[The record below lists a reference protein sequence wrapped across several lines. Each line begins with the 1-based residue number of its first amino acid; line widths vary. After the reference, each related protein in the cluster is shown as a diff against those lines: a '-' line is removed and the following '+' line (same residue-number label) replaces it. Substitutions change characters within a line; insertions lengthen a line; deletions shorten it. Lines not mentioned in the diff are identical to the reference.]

1 LLLGQ
6 IVDTNSS
13 WLGEQL
19 AAAGLDSCLQV
30 KVGDNQVRI
39 VAALRSVLRDA
50 DAIIVCGGLGP
61 THDDITREAIAE
73 VMGVELQLDEVV
85 ADRIAHMF
93 ASRNRRMSENNLR
106 QAMVPVGAGVIE
118 QKRGTAPGLICPV
131 GNKVIYA
138 VPGVPYELHEMFE
151 RAILPD
157 LLARSGEQRKI
168 ASRVLRTWGESES
181 GLNERLQPIIDE
193 LDKVGNPTLAFLA
206 SGWEG
211 IKVRLTG
218 RGADNTVVTALLDK
232 WAERVRTVIPEVVFG
247 YDTDTMESVVLDL
260 LRTQG
265 LTIGVA
271 ESVTGGLVAG
281 RLTATPGSSDVMRGG
296 VVAYASDV
304 KFDVLG
310 VPRGPVISEDTARAM
325 AVGVCTTVGSSVGLA
340 LTGVAGPAEQ
350 EGAKV
355 GTLCIAVALPAG
367 GGSGSTSPGTAGQ
380 LVASSTTVMLP
391 GDRKTMRELA
401 VISALNYLRQ
411 LLQQR

>member
-1 LLLGQ
+1 MEVPPMRCDVVAVGTELLLGQ

-30 KVGDNQVRI
+30 KVGDNQARI

-73 VMGVELQLDEVV
+73 VMGVQLRLDEVV
-85 ADRIAHMF
+85 ADRIALMF
-93 ASRNRRMSENNLR
+93 SSRNRKMSENNLR
-106 QAMVPVGAGVIE
+106 QAMVPIGATIIE

-131 GNKVIYA
+131 GDKVIYA
-138 VPGVPYELHEMFE
+138 VPGVPYELHEMYE

-181 GLNERLQPIIDE
+181 GLNERLQPIIDD
-193 LDKVGNPTLAFLA
+193 LDKAGNPTLAFLA

-218 RGADNTVVTALLDK
+218 RGSDSAEVSALLDA
-232 WAERVRTVIPEVVFG
+232 WAERVRVLIPEVVFG

-260 LRTQG
+260 LRKRN

-281 RLTATPGSSDVMRGG
+281 RLTATAGASDVMRGG

-304 KFDVLG
+304 KFEVLG
-310 VPRGPVISEDTARAM
+310 VPQGPVINEETARAM
-325 AVGVCTTVGSSVGLA
+325 ALGVCRTVGSTVGLA
-340 LTGVAGPAEQ
+340 LTGVA
-350 EGAKV
+350 
-355 GTLCIAVALPAG
+355 
-367 GGSGSTSPGTAGQ
+367 
-380 LVASSTTVMLP
+380 
-391 GDRKTMRELA
+391 
-401 VISALNYLRQ
+401 
-411 LLQQR
+411 

>member
-1 LLLGQ
+1 VRCDVVAVGTELLLGQ

-30 KVGDNQVRI
+30 KVGDNQARI

-73 VMGVELQLDEVV
+73 VMGVELRLDDVI
-85 ADRIAHMF
+85 ADRIAYMF
-93 ASRNRRMSENNLR
+93 SSRNRKMSENNLR
-106 QAMVPVGAGVIE
+106 QAMVPVGATIIE

-131 GNKVIYA
+131 GDKVIYA
-138 VPGVPYELHEMFE
+138 VPGVPYELHEMYE

-193 LDKVGNPTLAFLA
+193 LDNVGNPTLAFLA

-218 RGADNTVVTALLDK
+218 RGADTAEVTALLDT
-232 WAERVRTVIPEVVFG
+232 WAERVCSVIPRWCL
-247 YDTDTMESVVLDL
+247 DT
-260 LRTQG
+260 TQ
-265 LTIGVA
+265 
-271 ESVTGGLVAG
+271 
-281 RLTATPGSSDVMRGG
+281 TPWSPSCSTCC
-296 VVAYASDV
+296 AS
-304 KFDVLG
+304 
-310 VPRGPVISEDTARAM
+310 A
-325 AVGVCTTVGSSVGLA
+325 
-340 LTGVAGPAEQ
+340 
-350 EGAKV
+350 
-355 GTLCIAVALPAG
+355 
-367 GGSGSTSPGTAGQ
+367 TSP
-380 LVASSTTVMLP
+380 
-391 GDRKTMRELA
+391 
-401 VISALNYLRQ
+401 
-411 LLQQR
+411 